1 MLQKLSIIN
10 TTDNS
15 GALLVKVIHLY
26 KGGKRKLSFNGDFIR
41 CSVVKIDLVSFIQK
55 KAKTTA
61 VIVRTKKENIKND
74 GTTLSF
80 EDNSAVLLKKRMT
93 PRGKE
98 LVGPASILLKRKKFL
113 STFSG
118 FI

>member
-1 MLQKLSIIN
+1 MLQKLSIVN

-15 GALLVKVIHLY
+15 GALLVKIIHLY
-26 KGGKRKLSFNGDFIR
+26 KGGKRKYSSNGHFVR

-55 KAKTTA
+55 KAKSTA
-61 VIVRTKKENIKND
+61 IIVRTKKENIKND
-74 GTTLSF
+74 GSILAF
-80 EDNSAVLLKKRMT
+80 EDNSVVLLKKRMT

-118 FI
+118 YL